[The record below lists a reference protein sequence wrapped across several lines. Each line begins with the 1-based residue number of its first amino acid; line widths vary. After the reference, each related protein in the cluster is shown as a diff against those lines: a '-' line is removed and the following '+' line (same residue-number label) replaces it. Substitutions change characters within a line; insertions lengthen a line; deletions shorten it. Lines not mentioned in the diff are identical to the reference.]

1 MGLFDFLSGDKRAKE
16 KTSAKTA
23 FERACAL
30 EGDSRDKR
38 GLRIR
43 QAVRVRAVID
53 KIFVEGTSAAA
64 GYDEA
69 RMMALASGEKIP
81 ELPKASVNTCFK
93 TVNTASGPAMA
104 YLPLDHATGVFAVGL
119 AYQTD
124 KIDKMPL
131 SMRCRKL
138 QTRLVINWDLISTQF
153 SRSLHWS
160 FCFKATLILIVQSMT
175 RASNN

>member
-124 KIDKMPL
+124 KIDKDAAIDAVQEIANQVGDQLGLDQYAIQPITPL
-131 SMRCRKL
+131 EFLL
-138 QTRLVINWDLISTQF
+138 QGDVDIDSPVDDESEQ
-153 SRSLHWS
+153 
-160 FCFKATLILIVQSMT
+160 
-175 RASNN
+175 

>member
-124 KIDKMPL
+124 KIDKDAAIDAVQEIANQVGDQLGLDQYAIQPITPL
-131 SMRCRKL
+131 EFLL
-138 QTRLVINWDLISTQF
+138 QGDVDIDSPVDDEGEQ
-153 SRSLHWS
+153 
-160 FCFKATLILIVQSMT
+160 
-175 RASNN
+175 

>member
-1 MGLFDFLSGDKRAKE
+1 MGLFDFLNGDKRAKE

-124 KIDKMPL
+124 KIDKDAAIDAVQEIANQVGDQLGLDQYAIQPITPL
-131 SMRCRKL
+131 EFLL
-138 QTRLVINWDLISTQF
+138 QSDVDIDSPVDDEGEQ
-153 SRSLHWS
+153 
-160 FCFKATLILIVQSMT
+160 
-175 RASNN
+175 

>member
-124 KIDKMPL
+124 KIDKDAAIDAVQEIANQVGDQLGLDQYAIQPITPL
-131 SMRCRKL
+131 EFLL
-138 QTRLVINWDLISTQF
+138 QSDVDIDSPVDDESEQ
-153 SRSLHWS
+153 
-160 FCFKATLILIVQSMT
+160 
-175 RASNN
+175 

>member
-104 YLPLDHATGVFAVGL
+104 YLPLDHATSVFAVGL

-124 KIDKMPL
+124 KIDKDAAIDAVQEIANQVGDQLGLDQYAIQPITPL
-131 SMRCRKL
+131 EFLL
-138 QTRLVINWDLISTQF
+138 QGDVDIDSPVDDEGEQ
-153 SRSLHWS
+153 
-160 FCFKATLILIVQSMT
+160 
-175 RASNN
+175 

>member
-124 KIDKMPL
+124 KIDKDAAIDAVQEIANQVGDQLGLDQYAIQPITPL
-131 SMRCRKL
+131 EFLL
-138 QTRLVINWDLISTQF
+138 QSDVDIDSPVDDEGEQ
-153 SRSLHWS
+153 
-160 FCFKATLILIVQSMT
+160 
-175 RASNN
+175 